1 MTRIIATFLYVGHL
15 RPAPGTW
22 GTLAALAPAYAL
34 MALGGPWALVAGTVA
49 AVAVGLWAT
58 GAEVARTGVSDPPEI
73 VIDEVAGMWLALW
86 PVAFG
91 ARMAGEEP
99 AALWPGWLAAFV
111 LFRLFDILKPGP
123 VGWADRMGTPG
134 RPTPPTPGGACV
146 RARRNPRDARRPGS
160 VRPARFGR
168 DVRGGFVIISM
179 RELPEA
185 VRPDRTHTR
194 RMPDDRV

>member
-49 AVAVGLWAT
+49 AVVVGLWAT

-91 ARMAGEEP
+91 ARMAGVEP

-123 VGWADRMGTPG
+123 VGWADRMGTPVG
-134 RPTPPTPGGACV
+134 VMLDDLIA
-146 RARRNPRDARRPGS
+146 
-160 VRPARFGR
+160 
-168 DVRGGFVIISM
+168 GGFAALGVVLLAALAHGVMM
-179 RELPEA
+179 R
-185 VRPDRTHTR
+185 
-194 RMPDDRV
+194 